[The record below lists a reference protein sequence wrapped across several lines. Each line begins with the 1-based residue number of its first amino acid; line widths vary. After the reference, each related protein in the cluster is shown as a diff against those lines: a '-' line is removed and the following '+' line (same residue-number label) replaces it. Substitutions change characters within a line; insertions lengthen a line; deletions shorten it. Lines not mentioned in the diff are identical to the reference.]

1 VLVVLWGGT
10 PVTDFAGEQC
20 YTTMTLIYPGPRPPS
35 VPQTQTIPL
44 LTSVATPDQ
53 P

>member
-1 VLVVLWGGT
+1 MLVVLWGGT